1 MNYPGLQWMAGV
13 ALGRM
18 LFCLVEGTVLVALVA
33 TIVRWLPAKT
43 SQTRFMLWLSALLA
57 TAALPLLLYSG
68 WWNGAAGSVA
78 TESVKVPVELA
89 TYIFLGWAALALAGL
104 MRVAAG
110 LFGLRRLRMN
120 SRELEIELLPSALRG
135 EIQEFRKDRKLSLL
149 VSSRLYAPAA
159 IGFFS
164 PAIVLPQWLVEE
176 GAEPDLKHVVLHELA
191 HLKRRDNWTNLL
203 QKVIKALLF
212 FHPAVWWMEHRVSL
226 DREMACDDAVLA
238 RTGSPR
244 VYAELLARI
253 AEKSFVRR
261 QIELAQAVV
270 GRLRQLSTRVARI
283 LDPKRP
289 TSNRV
294 WKPAVP
300 AVMALAIIS
309 GAGLSWVPHLVQV
322 GSREGDKV
330 VATNMASAAE
340 EFKPAAGVREWPAK
354 MNTSDAAAP
363 VLYHPAKLLQ
373 PAANQSKRKAAIAA
387 AKAKAR
393 RNSPAVNPEYLAGEQ
408 TRETNSQN
416 AFVLLVTTQETF
428 VATPAG
434 WRVSVTQTRWL
445 IPEKAARPQPPNKT

>member
-1 MNYPGLQWMAGV
+1 
-13 ALGRM
+13 
-18 LFCLVEGTVLVALVA
+18 
-33 TIVRWLPAKT
+33 
-43 SQTRFMLWLSALLA
+43 
-57 TAALPLLLYSG
+57 
-68 WWNGAAGSVA
+68 
-78 TESVKVPVELA
+78 
-89 TYIFLGWAALALAGL
+89 
-104 MRVAAG
+104 
-110 LFGLRRLRMN
+110 
-120 SRELEIELLPSALRG
+120 
-135 EIQEFRKDRKLSLL
+135 
-149 VSSRLYAPAA
+149 
-159 IGFFS
+159 
-164 PAIVLPQWLVEE
+164 VEE

-309 GAGLSWVPHLVQV
+309 GAGLSWVPDLVQV

-340 EFKPAAGVREWPAK
+340 ESKPAAGVREWPAK

-363 VLYHPAKLLQ
+363 VLYHPAKLL
-373 PAANQSKRKAAIAA
+373 PLAANQSKRKAAIAA